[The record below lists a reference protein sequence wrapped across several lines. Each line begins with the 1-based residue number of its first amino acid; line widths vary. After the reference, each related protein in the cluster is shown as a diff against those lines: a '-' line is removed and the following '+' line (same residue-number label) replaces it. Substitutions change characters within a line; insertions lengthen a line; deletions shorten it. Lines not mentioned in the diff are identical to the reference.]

1 MNVKTLDLA
10 SKACCSETFWLFLI
24 SHNTFSW
31 HYRYWPIF
39 LLPSVTLFLVSG
51 QDLGQCESWESPFTF
66 MTFDFTYKFQTF
78 FFSSKILPKNPKL
91 DLFCKTAIV
100 FCSVFSF
107 QDCRE
112 KVWALLNSLQVE
124 WTSIYHPNGEL
135 LRPMKARCP
144 CITWNR
150 GGQVWASPSTRHTF
164 CGGSISFMWMLRRE
178 AQF

>member
-1 MNVKTLDLA
+1 MNLKTLDLA

-78 FFSSKILPKNPKL
+78 FFFPRFFPRILNWISFAKL
-91 DLFCKTAIV
+91 QLCFAQFSLFKH
-100 FCSVFSF
+100 
-107 QDCRE
+107 CRE

-150 GGQVWASPSTRHTF
+150 GQVWASPSTRHTF
-164 CGGSISFMWMLRRE
+164 CGGSISFMWILRRE